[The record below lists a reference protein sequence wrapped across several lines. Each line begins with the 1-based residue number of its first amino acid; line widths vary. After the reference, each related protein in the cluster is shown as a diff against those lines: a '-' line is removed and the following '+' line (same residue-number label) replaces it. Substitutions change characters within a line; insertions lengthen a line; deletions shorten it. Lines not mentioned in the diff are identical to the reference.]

1 MTPHYDWTPASEP
14 PDTMRIVLVW
24 KRFAEGDEEWATA
37 RYMRKDWGSEN
48 EGWGTLYVTHWRDVS
63 PPDVEAPK

>member
-14 PDTMRIVLVW
+14 PDTRRLVSVWCCLPGQPLETGWPDCCIYLNEQWTMRH
-24 KRFAEGDEEWATA
+24 
-37 RYMRKDWGSEN
+37 
-48 EGWGTLYVTHWRDVS
+48 VTHWRDVE